1 MSSSH
6 CSSSITNWSLASDG
20 SGDYTGTSASTTY
33 ICFNSA
39 SVFYVNGAKIGYFN
53 PKVYYQLE
61 ISSVLGSNVSEIAN
75 TVDKIWVYSGG
86 TGLVEFNLGLSP
98 ILFNA
103 YGSDFPSVSFNRVL
117 ASSGV
122 TAFEG
127 LGALDNSRLVGGSG
141 STIYLHTITGSG
153 FTSETLFVLPESRT
167 INDVSYNSLKNT
179 FVVACMK
186 ADNTLNYISEF
197 TTGGTLIND
206 FSFDNTTY
214 SEIISTFEYSG
225 KTYFVGLTSVG
236 PVTTYEVEVDI
247 FNSGFTQD
255 QDFVGTSFSGFSQ
268 SPGSI
273 TSFFNYSAAS
283 YCLSTGYVSTS
294 QYDGN
299 YTSGGTFNGKTFYAG
314 NGTSGGV
321 IYYNTGS
328 TSWCLSTYLGGPCI
342 LFGGSSC
349 QSEIPNLY
357 EGFFNNSICP
367 TPTPSPTNNCSV
379 LDVQAYFDCDI
390 PMPTPSVTPTMTVT
404 PTSGYTYPTP
414 TPTMTMSPTPSGNVC
429 QNVNFCFTVQ
439 NVSPT
444 PSPTPTMTPSSMAG
458 RNTYGGVVTFTTIN
472 GEVICPPSQLG

>member
-20 SGDYTGTSASTTY
+20 SGDYTGTSASTTF

-117 ASSGV
+117 TSSGV
-122 TAFEG
+122 TAFAG

-214 SEIISTFEYSG
+214 SKIISTFEYSG
-225 KTYFVGLTSVG
+225 KTYFVGLTSVA

-255 QDFVGTSFSGFSQ
+255 QDFGGTSFSGFSQ

-283 YCLSTGYVSTS
+283 YCLSTGYFSTS

-299 YTSGGTFNGKTFYAG
+299 YTSGGTYDGYTVYVG
-314 NGTSGGV
+314 NNGGV
-321 IYYNTGS
+321 IYYNTGQ
-328 TSWCLSTYLGGPCI
+328 TRWCLSTSVGGTCI
-342 LFGGSSC
+342 LFGGNRCSS
-349 QSEIPNLY
+349 STPNLAD
-357 EGFFNNSICP
+357 EFFANNICP
-367 TPTPSPTNNCSV
+367 TPTPSPTNDCSV
-379 LDVQAYFDCDI
+379 LDLAAYFDCDI
-390 PMPTPSVTPTMTVT
+390 APPTPSITPTMTVT
-404 PTSGYTYPTP
+404 PTSGYTAPTS
-414 TPTMTMSPTPSGNVC
+414 TPTMTPSPTPSGNVC
-429 QNVNFCFTVQ
+429 QVVNFCFGVQ

-444 PSPTPTMTPSSMAG
+444 PSPTPTMTPSSAAG
-458 RNTYGGVVTFTTIN
+458 RNSYGGVVTFTTIN
-472 GEVICPPSQLG
+472 DVFVCPPAQIG

>member
-20 SGDYTGTSASTTY
+20 SGDYTGTSASTTF

-122 TAFEG
+122 TAFAG

-186 ADNTLNYISEF
+186 ADKTLNYISEF
-197 TTGGTLIND
+197 TTGGTLVND
-206 FSFDNTTY
+206 FSFNNTTY

-255 QDFVGTSFSGFSQ
+255 QDFGSTSFSGFSQ

-283 YCLSTGYVSTS
+283 YCLSTGYFSTS

-299 YTSGGTFNGKTFYAG
+299 YTSGGTYDGYTVYVG
-314 NGTSGGV
+314 NNGGV
-321 IYYNTGS
+321 IYYNTGQ
-328 TSWCLSTYLGGPCI
+328 TRWCLSTSDGGTCI
-342 LFGGSSC
+342 LFGGNRCSS
-349 QSEIPNLY
+349 STPNLAD
-357 EGFFNNSICP
+357 EFFANNIEQINSSLFNP
-367 TPTPSPTNNCSV
+367 REPKYWNYTNEEIKK
-379 LDVQAYFDCDI
+379 QI
-390 PMPTPSVTPTMTVT
+390 
-404 PTSGYTYPTP
+404 
-414 TPTMTMSPTPSGNVC
+414 
-429 QNVNFCFTVQ
+429 
-439 NVSPT
+439 
-444 PSPTPTMTPSSMAG
+444 
-458 RNTYGGVVTFTTIN
+458 TFHYIFGDEYYKLYYIIHEN
-472 GEVICPPSQLG
+472 D